1 MTEIAVLGS
10 GAVGTSLAT
19 GLAAAGHRVLTG
31 SSRPGRPRPADDPAP
46 AAGVRFTGHAEAVR
60 GAGIVFNTTPGEVS
74 VALLR
79 DLEPALR
86 GRVLV
91 DVSNA
96 AERSPEGFP
105 VAPLYPHSSLAEEIQ
120 RVLPRTRVVKAL
132 NTMDHSVMT
141 APRILPAPAT
151 AFLSGDDAGAKAELA
166 ALLGDLG
173 WPREW
178 ILDLGGLYTARA
190 LEWTVLMLGPFIT
203 RHGFVPF
210 GLSIAH

>member
-1 MTEIAVLGS
+1 MTRIAVLGS

-31 SSRPGRPRPADDPAP
+31 STRPDRPRPADDPAL
-46 AAGVRFTGHAEAVR
+46 AAGVRFTGHAEAAEHAR
-60 GAGIVFNTTPGEVS
+60 IVFNTTPGEVS

-86 GRVLV
+86 GRILV

-105 VAPLYPHSSLAEEIQ
+105 AAPLYPHSSLAEEIQ
-120 RVLPRTRVVKAL
+120 RVLPRTSVVKAL

-151 AFLSGDDAGAKAELA
+151 AFLSGDDPRAKEELS

-210 GLSIAH
+210 GLAIAH